1 MASPDPTPPRL
12 HATVRGAAGPRVV
25 LVHGFTQT
33 EVSWRPV
40 VERLDADHEV
50 VCVDAPAHGGSG
62 AIHTDLAEGAGLLA
76 ALPEAGGRGGAVWV
90 GYSMGAR
97 LVLRLAL
104 GAPPDDRPRGI
115 VLLGGTAGIDD
126 PSERAARRRAD
137 EDLARSIEADG
148 VDAFLERW
156 VAQPL
161 FGPRALEP
169 DDLAAR
175 RANRA
180 EDLAASLRLA
190 GTGTMDPPWWDD
202 LGGVRCPALVCW
214 GAHDAK
220 FAALGLRLAAGL
232 GGETAVAAIPG
243 AHHAAH
249 LDDPEAFAALV
260 ATFVAALA

>member
-1 MASPDPTPPRL
+1 MTEPDPTPRRL

-33 EVSWRPV
+33 GGSWRPV
-40 VERLDADHEV
+40 AERLEADHEV
-50 VCVDAPAHGGSG
+50 VCIDAPAHGGSG
-62 AIHTDLAEGAGLLA
+62 PIHADLAEGARLLA
-76 ALPEAGGRGGAVWV
+76 ALPEAGGPGGAVWV

-104 GAPPDDRPRGI
+104 DASPAQPPRGI
-115 VLLGGTAGIDD
+115 VLIGGTAGIDD
-126 PSERAARRRAD
+126 PDERAARRAAD
-137 EDLARSIEADG
+137 EALAASIEADG

-156 VAQPL
+156 VGQNL
-161 FGPRALEP
+161 FGPRPLAP

-190 GTGTMDPPWWDD
+190 GTGTMEPPWWDE
-202 LGGVRCPALVCW
+202 LERVRCPALVVW
-214 GAHDAK
+214 GALDAK
-220 FAALGLRLAAGL
+220 FAALGERLAAGI
-232 GGETAVAAIPG
+232 GPTATVAAIPG

-249 LDDPEAFAALV
+249 LDDPEAV
-260 ATFVAALA
+260 AGLIARFTADLA

>member
-1 MASPDPTPPRL
+1 MTETEPARRRL

-33 EVSWRPV
+33 GVSWRPV
-40 VERLDADHEV
+40 ADRLAADHEV

-62 AIHTDLAEGAGLLA
+62 AIHADLAEGARLLA
-76 ALPEAGGRGGAVWV
+76 ALAEAGDPGTAVWV

-104 GAPPDDRPRGI
+104 DADPAPRGI
-115 VLLGGTAGIDD
+115 VLLGATAGIDD
-126 PSERAARRRAD
+126 AAERAERAAAD
-137 EDLARSIEADG
+137 DALASTLEADG
-148 VDAFLERW
+148 VDAFLDRW

-161 FGPRALEP
+161 FGPRPLAA

-190 GTGTMDPPWWDD
+190 GTGTMDPPWWDELD
-202 LGGVRCPALVCW
+202 RVRCPALVVW
-214 GAHDAK
+214 GALDDK
-220 FAALGLRLAAGL
+220 FAALGERLAAGI
-232 GGETAVAAIPG
+232 GARASVAAIPG

-249 LDDPEAFAALV
+249 LDDPDAFSDLV
-260 ATFVAALA
+260 ATFVAALG